1 VIDEKKGKASEWTRR
16 DELAAMFMQGMLAGN
31 AALEAGSSTGSL
43 QSQGAAQQ
51 VALRA
56 YRFADGFLA
65 ARGGP
70 VQ

>member
-1 VIDEKKGKASEWTRR
+1 MTDEKTGKASEWTKR

-31 AALEAGSSTGSL
+31 SALEAGSSTGSL
-43 QSQGAAQQ
+43 QHQGAAQQ

-65 ARGGP
+65 ARAGP
-70 VQ
+70 AY

>member
-1 VIDEKKGKASEWTRR
+1 MTDEKTGKASEWTKR

-31 AALEAGSSTGSL
+31 SALEAGSSTGSL
-43 QSQGAAQQ
+43 QHQGAAQQ

-70 VQ
+70 AQ